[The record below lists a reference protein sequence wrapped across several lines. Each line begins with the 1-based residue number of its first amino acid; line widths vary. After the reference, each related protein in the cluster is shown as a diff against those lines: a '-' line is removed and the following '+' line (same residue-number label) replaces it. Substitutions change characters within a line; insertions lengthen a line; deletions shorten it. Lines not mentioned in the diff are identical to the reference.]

1 MENKKG
7 IIGVVFIILLIGIGY
22 LFDNQIV
29 QAVESMRT
37 FNLDY
42 FFIGIT
48 FLGNIFIIFFV
59 LTSLF
64 LWQENKRRWILPL
77 WLSGLF
83 AIVISF
89 IMKYL
94 IGRPRPY
101 ELGLVSVLTIVTEF
115 IEKGFFSA
123 NSSFP
128 SFHAML
134 VFAALPI
141 LIKEFKKFKFVW
153 LIFACLV
160 AFSRVYFGVHY
171 MSDILAGALIGY
183 LIGHIMIVIEEE
195 KGYGKKFVGKMR
207 LIKLG

>member
-1 MENKKG
+1 MKNKRW
-7 IIGVVFIILLIGIGY
+7 IIGVVLMILLVGISY
-22 LFDNQIV
+22 LFDAQIV
-29 QAVESMRT
+29 QTIEGTRNFSL
-37 FNLDY
+37 NY

-48 FLGNIFIIFFV
+48 FLSNILITFFI

-83 AIVISF
+83 AIIISF
-89 IMKYL
+89 SMKYL

-101 ELGLVSVLTIVTEF
+101 ELGIVSVLGPAISS
-115 IEKGFFSA
+115 IQGLLSSI

-134 VFAALPI
+134 VFSVLPI
-141 LIKEFKKFKFVW
+141 LIKEFKKIRYIW

-171 MSDILAGALIGY
+171 MSDILTGALIGY
-183 LIGHIMIVIEEE
+183 IIGSLMITLEN
-195 KGYGKKFVGKMR
+195 KKAYGKKIVKRIGI
-207 LIKLG
+207 IKY